1 MNLCVFLHFSPIDQF
16 LVWRMSKDLIAPKVF
31 IGCPRCTIL
40 CTLHHMLHLSC
51 TLGSLTRPAFVFF
64 RSSNA
69 APMYLL
75 SNNRYCTGVLLGLA
89 LARRTLYPNPFLLS
103 HGVSSAGQIYGVP
116 DQVRWQASLPHL
128 SRRATERRSED
139 TSR

>member
-1 MNLCVFLHFSPIDQF
+1 MDLRIIAHLFYAPILGVTDIQR
-16 LVWRMSKDLIAPKVF
+16 LNCSKSTHRVS
-31 IGCPRCTIL
+31 RCTIL

-75 SNNRYCTGVLLGLA
+75 SNNRSCTGVLLGLA